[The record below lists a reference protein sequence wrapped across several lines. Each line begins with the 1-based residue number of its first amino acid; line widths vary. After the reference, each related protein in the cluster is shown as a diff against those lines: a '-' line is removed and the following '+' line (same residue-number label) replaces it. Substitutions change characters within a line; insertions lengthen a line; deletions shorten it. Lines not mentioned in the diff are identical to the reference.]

1 MSKIKPDPG
10 PLSSKGHNENLIRIV
25 ESGLQCW
32 RNLVEKVNA
41 KKIDLTF
48 IMDYAQRKIIVDFWM
63 RCKYTLTI
71 LRFEFIEG
79 PKDQHKGVL

>member
-41 KKIDLTF
+41 KKIGLMSIRAFAKVVLPDS
-48 IMDYAQRKIIVDFWM
+48 Y
-63 RCKYTLTI
+63 
-71 LRFEFIEG
+71 FEA
-79 PKDQHKGVL
+79 